1 VGLRQNSVCSVLNP
15 EMIIYGVENPKLF
28 LCILTRQIY
37 QNNSCFMT
45 TTSIIINICGVYTEV
60 VILYTNTVNFLQK
73 LTRCL
78 FFMHDRKSYAR
89 TTEHGCLAH
98 ACIASTC
105 TSLSLPVL
113 RSLPVRRHVYILAQR
128 AHTCFN

>member
-98 ACIASTC
+98 ACIAPTC
-105 TSLSLPVL
+105 TSL
-113 RSLPVRRHVYILAQR
+113 SLPVRRHVYILAQR